1 MNITFALYFNFKL
14 MKGAEE
20 GSKAS
25 FLKDSA
31 AVHYK
36 NGRYENSCMGSET
49 RRVAMEK
56 KSMIWVSEMSL

>member
-1 MNITFALYFNFKL
+1 MNIKFALYFNFKL

-31 AVHYK
+31 AVHYR
-36 NGRYENSCMGSET
+36 NGRHENSCMALEPGEWGC
-49 RRVAMEK
+49 RKRG
-56 KSMIWVSEMSL
+56 